1 MPTKVEIIVRQ
12 SSYVINNYKLRSRFL
27 SLKDRNFN
35 TGMLEQLFGS
45 RTRWKLLKL
54 FLSHKDE
61 AFYIRE
67 LTRLTDEKLNSI
79 RRELANLEDWG
90 IIKTSLPKEK
100 KIRRTKK
107 TTRIQKRKEN
117 RTKIRRPK
125 ADIRPD

>member
-107 TTRIQKRKEN
+107 TTRIQKKDF
-117 RTKIRRPK
+117 K
-125 ADIRPD
+125 